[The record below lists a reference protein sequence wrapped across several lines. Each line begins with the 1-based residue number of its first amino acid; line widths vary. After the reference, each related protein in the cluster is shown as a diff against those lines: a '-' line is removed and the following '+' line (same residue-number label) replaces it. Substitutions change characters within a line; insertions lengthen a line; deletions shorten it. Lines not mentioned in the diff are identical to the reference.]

1 MAYRTIVL
9 VGALRV
15 KEALASGVVTPGA
28 LVARSSATQVLV
40 HPTDSGF
47 AQKLFAIE
55 DDLQGKMVSET
66 YASGA
71 RVRFHVASPG
81 DEIAALIKTSETL
94 VVGDKLVSAGNGTL
108 KKFVAQNTGDA
119 DSTDGGV
126 DIVVGQ
132 VVAVA
137 LEAVTTAASGARL
150 RVEVV

>member
-1 MAYRTIVL
+1 MTYRTVVL
-9 VGALRV
+9 NGALRI
-15 KEALASGVVTPGA
+15 KEALASGSVTPGH
-28 LVARSSATQVLV
+28 LVARSSATQVVV

-55 DDLQGKMVSET
+55 DDLQGKMVSEAYST
-66 YASGA
+66 TS
-71 RVRFHVASPG
+71 RVRFHVAAPG
-81 DEIAALIKTSETL
+81 DEIAALIKTSETIA
-94 VVGDKLVSAGNGTL
+94 VGDKLVSAGDGTL

-126 DIVVGQ
+126 DIVTGQ

-137 LEAVTTAASGARL
+137 LEAVSTAPSGTRL